1 MARPIEKGKNAKNAG
16 QSAPFEMDQVKILS
30 DPCFGQFRR
39 GPCFPRYERK
49 SKQGV
54 AYGTDVTTGAKRLM
68 ATLST
73 MDFVALGS
81 LCSGG
86 IITIF
91 NKGITGGARNG
102 AARLAWFLVGTAIGL
117 YAYGAIGGMLY
128 ALNTGNVAASS
139 SRGGSVLFHRTEH
152 PLLFWIT
159 FLGLSLATGLIACL
173 SLTCFWKAIKN
184 G

>member
-1 MARPIEKGKNAKNAG
+1 
-16 QSAPFEMDQVKILS
+16 
-30 DPCFGQFRR
+30 
-39 GPCFPRYERK
+39 
-49 SKQGV
+49 
-54 AYGTDVTTGAKRLM
+54 M

-81 LCSGG
+81 LCGG
-86 IITIF
+86 IIITIF
-91 NKGITGGARNG
+91 NKGITDGARNG

-128 ALNTGNVAASS
+128 ALDTGDVAASH
-139 SRGGSVLFHRTEH
+139 RGGGSVAFHRDEH

-159 FLGLSLATGLIACL
+159 FLGLGVGTGVITCL
-173 SLTCFWKAIKN
+173 SLTCFWKALKR